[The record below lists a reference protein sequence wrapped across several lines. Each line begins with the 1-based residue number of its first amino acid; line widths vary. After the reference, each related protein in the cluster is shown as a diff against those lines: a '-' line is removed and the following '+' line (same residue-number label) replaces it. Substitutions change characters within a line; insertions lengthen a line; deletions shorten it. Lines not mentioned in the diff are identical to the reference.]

1 MQPLS
6 GNQRRDLRTC
16 LTEVPLVYCACQAK
30 CIFADPLGTS
40 HTRNPFCK
48 CYKTHTCSVAGVAL
62 GDIYRRFSMASVAL
76 GDIDL
81 HFAGGVA
88 LGDMD
93 FPFAWQVWQLC
104 HIPYFTHNFVTHYLS
119 HTTWS
124 HTIFHILS
132 HITLS
137 HTIFPTLSRTTL
149 SHTIFHTQLCHTP
162 SFTHNLVT
170 HHLSHTQKTCHTP
183 SFTHNLSHTIFHT
196 QLCHTPSFTHN
207 FVTHHL
213 SHTTLSH
220 TIFHTQLCHT
230 PSFTPCV
237 CVLLGLCRAT
247 YGHLSTR

>member
-104 HIPYFTHNFVTHYLS
+104 HIPYFKHNFVTHYLSHTTWS

-162 SFTHNLVT
+162 SFTHN
-170 HHLSHTQKTCHTP
+170 
-183 SFTHNLSHTIFHT
+183 
-196 QLCHTPSFTHN
+196 

-213 SHTTLSH
+213 
-220 TIFHTQLCHT
+220 
-230 PSFTPCV
+230 
-237 CVLLGLCRAT
+237 
-247 YGHLSTR
+247 